1 MIEFDRVKDG
11 DEYQYIVN
19 GELAICGDDMA
30 MGVIKDWEN
39 RYNEVEHITNILVF
53 DDCGICVDEHHVVY
67 TKDGKHLLNC
77 LNTFNETEYTV
88 RDGVTTICDDA
99 FMWRANEEQRMTLY
113 ITRSV
118 KIIGENIFGDGG
130 GRIIVKQ

>member
-39 RYNEVEHITNILVF
+39 RYNESEHITNILVF
-53 DDCGICVDEHHVVY
+53 DDCDRCVGIASI
-67 TKDGKHLLNC
+67 HLMRR
-77 LNTFNETEYTV
+77 NT
-88 RDGVTTICDDA
+88 
-99 FMWRANEEQRMTLY
+99 Q
-113 ITRSV
+113 
-118 KIIGENIFGDGG
+118 
-130 GRIIVKQ
+130 